1 MGVADFMMKIEH
13 KCESCHGTGTN
24 ETRICP
30 TCHGLG
36 YFSQLFF
43 DRLEVDI
50 IEKFLNTQKKEFSKQ
65 SCGTCKYF
73 SKNTGHFGHTFCKHD
88 AHCGDIVHDYT
99 VCDYYEKRHGN

>member
-1 MGVADFMMKIEH
+1 MEIKY
-13 KCESCHGTGTN
+13 KCESCHGTGVN
-24 ETRICP
+24 GTRICP

-50 IEKFLNTQKKEFSKQ
+50 IENFLDAHKKEYNKQ

-73 SKNTGHFGHTFCKHD
+73 SKLHGQFGHTFCKHD
-88 AHCGDIVHDYT
+88 AHSGDIVPGYA
-99 VCDYYEKRHGN
+99 VCDCYEKRHGD